1 VDGARGRPPAGGPA
15 PGAYAH
21 IIRAVR
27 KARLLDPISDPA
39 WLALLEGS
47 RSATI
52 FHHPRWLELL
62 RSHYG
67 YAIHARCIEADDGI
81 EAGIP
86 IARIES
92 RLTGRRL
99 VSLPFSDICPPVLAA
114 GADSGALGALSAELL
129 EERRRTG
136 LELTVHASLPG
147 AHDAFVQRRFFHHL
161 LALADDPA
169 EVESRYSKSQVKR
182 GIKKALREGLRAER
196 RTDVAALDAFYA
208 LHVRTRRKLGVPT
221 QPKRFIR
228 EFAKLFEADLGFV
241 ELVLA
246 ADRPVAA
253 AVFLTFNGTVTY
265 KYGASDARE
274 LGKRPN
280 NLLFSETI
288 RWACEAGFETLDFG
302 RTDADNEGLRAFKRS
317 WGADEHEL
325 AYTYFADRE
334 PTVEP
339 QLRDRLMSA
348 TIRHSPAGFGRLVGE
363 ALYRHFG

>member
-1 VDGARGRPPAGGPA
+1 M
-15 PGAYAH
+15 
-21 IIRAVR
+21 R
-27 KARLLDPISDPA
+27 KARLIDPISDPA

-47 RSATI
+47 PSATI

-62 RSHYG
+62 RSQYG
-67 YAIHARCIEADDGI
+67 YSIYAPCVEEGGEVA
-81 EAGIP
+81 AGIP
-86 IARIES
+86 VARIES

-99 VSLPFSDICPPVLAA
+99 VSLPFSDICPPVLAG
-114 GADSGALGALSAELL
+114 GADPGAAHSLATALGD
-129 EERRRTG
+129 ERGRTG
-136 LELTVHASLPG
+136 LDITVHAALPTDG
-147 AHDAFVQRRFFHHL
+147 DAFVQPRFFRHL
-161 LALADDPA
+161 LALADDLA

-196 RTDVAALDAFYA
+196 RTDAAALDAFYA

-228 EFAKLFEADLGFV
+228 RFEELFAAGLGFV
-241 ELVLA
+241 ELVL
-246 ADRPVAA
+246 DGERPIAA
-253 AVFLTFNGTVTY
+253 AVFLTYAGTVTY
-265 KYGASDARE
+265 KYGASDASQ

-280 NLLFSETI
+280 NLLFSEAI
-288 RWACEAGFETLDFG
+288 RWACEAGFQTLDFG

-317 WGADEHEL
+317 WGADEQEL

-334 PTVEP
+334 PTAEP